1 MSNLNNLY
9 RQAILEEAN
18 HPRHK
23 GKLENKSVEVELR
36 NPTCGDVITLTALI
50 EDNKIKD
57 IAFDGYGCTIS
68 QSSASIMTNEVL
80 NKEIEKIIKQEK
92 IDCDFEKQPSYV
104 FTNEQDEVE
113 KIKLEV
119 KAVNSI
125 GGDSKFVE
133 KTELPFPHLGAIV
146 FPNQAMFHPVKYGK
160 ALAQKIIEQK
170 RNDL

>member
-57 IAFDGYGCTIS
+57 IALMAMVAQFLNHP
-68 QSSASIMTNEVL
+68 QVL
-80 NKEIEKIIKQEK
+80 
-92 IDCDFEKQPSYV
+92 
-104 FTNEQDEVE
+104 
-113 KIKLEV
+113 
-119 KAVNSI
+119 
-125 GGDSKFVE
+125 
-133 KTELPFPHLGAIV
+133 
-146 FPNQAMFHPVKYGK
+146 
-160 ALAQKIIEQK
+160 
-170 RNDL
+170 

>member
-80 NKEIEKIIKQEK
+80 NKDFDTIKNMVLSFSDMITK
-92 IDCDFEKQPSYV
+92 
-104 FTNEQDEVE
+104 
-113 KIKLEV
+113 EV
-119 KAVNSI
+119 KP
-125 GGDSKFVE
+125 DRKF
-133 KTELPFPHLGAIV
+133 
-146 FPNQAMFHPVKYGK
+146 
-160 ALAQKIIEQK
+160 
-170 RNDL
+170 

>member
-80 NKEIEKIIKQEK
+80 NKDFDTIKNMVLSFSDMITKEVKPDRKVLGEAIILGGVKQFPARIKCAMLSWKAIYQLIEKYEGKGEK
-92 IDCDFEKQPSYV
+92 
-104 FTNEQDEVE
+104 
-113 KIKLEV
+113 
-119 KAVNSI
+119 
-125 GGDSKFVE
+125 
-133 KTELPFPHLGAIV
+133 
-146 FPNQAMFHPVKYGK
+146 
-160 ALAQKIIEQK
+160 
-170 RNDL
+170 ND

>member
-80 NKEIEKIIKQEK
+80 NKDFDTIKNMVLSFSDMITKEVKPDRKVLGEAIILEGVKQFPARIKCTMLSWKAIYQLIEKYEGKGEK
-92 IDCDFEKQPSYV
+92 
-104 FTNEQDEVE
+104 
-113 KIKLEV
+113 
-119 KAVNSI
+119 
-125 GGDSKFVE
+125 
-133 KTELPFPHLGAIV
+133 
-146 FPNQAMFHPVKYGK
+146 
-160 ALAQKIIEQK
+160 
-170 RNDL
+170 ND

>member
-57 IAFDGYGCTIS
+57 IAFIS
-68 QSSASIMTNEVL
+68 SLIILFTLSFILL
-80 NKEIEKIIKQEK
+80 NKLIN
-92 IDCDFEKQPSYV
+92 C
-104 FTNEQDEVE
+104 
-113 KIKLEV
+113 
-119 KAVNSI
+119 
-125 GGDSKFVE
+125 
-133 KTELPFPHLGAIV
+133 LP
-146 FPNQAMFHPVKYGK
+146 
-160 ALAQKIIEQK
+160 
-170 RNDL
+170 